1 MTDWDVAYWM
11 AKYDKLKEDYG
22 ELREDYTVA
31 EDRIAELESL
41 TTGLAKNA
49 AWMSMELEKYQWV
62 SVDDKLPEDSGEYL
76 VYIVANNEPKNKSII
91 TLYYTNLSKR
101 FVYYDND
108 NLFTV
113 THWCYLPEKPK
124 E

>member
-11 AKYDKLKEDYG
+11 AKYDQLA
-22 ELREDYTVA
+22 EDYTKLNCHYA
-31 EDRIAELESL
+31 TAMSKITELE
-41 TTGLAKNA
+41 N
-49 AWMSMELEKYQWV
+49 QWV

-113 THWCYLPEKPK
+113 THWCYLPEPPK